1 MDRPNVPNFH
11 LMRPNVFPETDLGL
25 LKSIRKNYSL
35 NDYASV
41 REQLPNL
48 KKMGPME
55 YNSSMVSLV

>member
-1 MDRPNVPNFH
+1 MWTSQMFLIFH

-41 REQLPNL
+41 REQLQF